1 MVLSVLLKTFAAPA
15 ANKLLLVLSSL
26 TQLLLKQRIAS
37 FPSTQFAHLFPGL
50 PIDLYPRP
58 ITAPK

>member
-1 MVLSVLLKTFAAPA
+1 MVLSVLLKTFAAPT
-15 ANKLLLVLSSL
+15 ANNLLLALSFL
-26 TQLLLKQRIAS
+26 TQSLLKQRIAS
-37 FPSTQFAHLFPGL
+37 FHCIQFAHLFPGL